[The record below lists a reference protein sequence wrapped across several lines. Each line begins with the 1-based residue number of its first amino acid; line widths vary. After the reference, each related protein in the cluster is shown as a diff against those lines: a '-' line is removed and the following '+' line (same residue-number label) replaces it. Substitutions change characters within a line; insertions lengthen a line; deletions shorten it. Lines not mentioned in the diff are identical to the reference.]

1 MGENDM
7 EFEDYESW
15 MLKVALAIELYQLR
29 RFK

>member
-15 MLKVALAIELYQLR
+15 VLKVALAIELYQL
-29 RFK
+29 KKSK